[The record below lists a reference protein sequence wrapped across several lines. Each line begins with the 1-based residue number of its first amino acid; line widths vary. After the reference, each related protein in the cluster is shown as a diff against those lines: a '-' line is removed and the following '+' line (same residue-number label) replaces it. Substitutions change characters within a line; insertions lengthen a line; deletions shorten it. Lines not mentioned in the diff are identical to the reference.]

1 MAFLTPDNTK
11 DINGVLTKE
20 FLLTNHNVNNI
31 IMPSGNRK
39 KTVAITIHN
48 TGAIDVASGTT
59 MAEQYTR
66 ATYYGNMKDVRVQ
79 YYVDQSE
86 AWNCMP
92 DDYVNWSCADGTSN
106 PDSGNNTSV
115 AIEIIGDNPKAED
128 NGARLAA
135 YLLKKYNLTVDSG
148 LRTHTYWLNVKDG
161 KRGSIDELNVMY
173 NSYKNCMPIDQTELL
188 TPDGWKSLAD
198 IKKGDIVAQYDNGNI
213 EFVNTIDVVEP
224 YESEVIKCRNLEA
237 TADHR
242 MLACAYNDRYP
253 KFKEISWGDVLSTE
267 RVYKIPTYGNLN
279 ADGLNLL
286 DEELLLLAWIQGDG
300 SYMHYDNGEGFGIE
314 FHFAKQR
321 KIDRLHE
328 ILDSLEIE
336 YRDGNRSDGT
346 FVIRIYN
353 KELCNWAKSWLDNKK
368 FTFKMLNMTDH
379 QFEIF
384 MEELYIIDGHKDDR
398 QKMYCS
404 TEKENLDFVQA
415 LCATHGV
422 RTTLT
427 TMGSSRKYYGEQP
440 VNINILRTNA
450 SFKKLDTNETRATL
464 VSCVTVP
471 SSYIL
476 IRQYNRVYVVGNCPI
491 YIIPH
496 WRDFKN
502 KVQQY
507 FNELNGSSTPTPTPT
522 PVVESLYRVRKSW
535 NDASSQKGAY
545 KDLDNAKSACPEG
558 YNVYDE
564 KGNVVYSKPST
575 PTPTPAKVSITNAEV
590 KELQRILNVGRAGL
604 VVDGIIGPKTLAA
617 VKKYTV
623 EQGDT
628 GNLICWVQKRLNTL
642 GFNCGLPDGIAGNK
656 TMNAIYAF
664 QKANGLGI
672 GYLGGT
678 DYDYL
683 LK

>member
-106 PDSGNNTSV
+106 PNSGNNTSV
-115 AIEIIGDNPKAED
+115 AIEIIGNNAKAED

-161 KRGSIDELNVMY
+161 KKGSIDELNVMY
-173 NSYKNCMPIDQTELL
+173 NSYK
-188 TPDGWKSLAD
+188 
-198 IKKGDIVAQYDNGNI
+198 
-213 EFVNTIDVVEP
+213 
-224 YESEVIKCRNLEA
+224 
-237 TADHR
+237 
-242 MLACAYNDRYP
+242 
-253 KFKEISWGDVLSTE
+253 
-267 RVYKIPTYGNLN
+267 
-279 ADGLNLL
+279 
-286 DEELLLLAWIQGDG
+286 
-300 SYMHYDNGEGFGIE
+300 
-314 FHFAKQR
+314 
-321 KIDRLHE
+321 
-328 ILDSLEIE
+328 
-336 YRDGNRSDGT
+336 
-346 FVIRIYN
+346 
-353 KELCNWAKSWLDNKK
+353 
-368 FTFKMLNMTDH
+368 
-379 QFEIF
+379 
-384 MEELYIIDGHKDDR
+384 
-398 QKMYCS
+398 
-404 TEKENLDFVQA
+404 
-415 LCATHGV
+415 
-422 RTTLT
+422 
-427 TMGSSRKYYGEQP
+427 
-440 VNINILRTNA
+440 
-450 SFKKLDTNETRATL
+450 
-464 VSCVTVP
+464 
-471 SSYIL
+471 
-476 IRQYNRVYVVGNCPI
+476 NCPI

-507 FNELNGSSTPTPTPT
+507 FNELNGSSTPAPTPTPT
-522 PVVESLYRVRKSW
+522 PVAESLYRVRKSW

-575 PTPTPAKVSITNAEV
+575 PTPTPAKTSITNAEV

-628 GNLICWVQKRLNTL
+628 GNLICWVQKRLNTI

-664 QKANGLGI
+664 QKANNLGV
-672 GYLGGT
+672 GYLGGG
-678 DYDYL
+678 DWDYL